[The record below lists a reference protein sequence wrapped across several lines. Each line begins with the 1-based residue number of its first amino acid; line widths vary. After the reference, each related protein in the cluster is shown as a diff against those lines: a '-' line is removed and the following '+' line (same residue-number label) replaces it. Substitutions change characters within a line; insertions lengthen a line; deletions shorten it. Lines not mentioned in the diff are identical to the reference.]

1 MMVTLITS
9 SCFPYPGMEL
19 ASFWLVVWQVHC
31 NVTCTECDEEIQS
44 GGGEG
49 YTEQPQVSYMV
60 SMLCFLTKREGGT
73 CIYSAPKQESK
84 TFDKLHI
91 VKPFYRSICTYNSI
105 NRRNLHVKGLRC
117 EFQLLYILAI
127 LKKCCCD
134 VTDNI

>member
-1 MMVTLITS
+1 MLPAQNVMRRYKV
-9 SCFPYPGMEL
+9 E
-19 ASFWLVVWQVHC
+19 VVRV
-31 NVTCTECDEEIQS
+31 IQS
-44 GGGEG
+44 NHKLA
-49 YTEQPQVSYMV
+49 TLV

-91 VKPFYRSICTYNSI
+91 VKPFYCSICTYNSI
-105 NRRNLHVKGLRC
+105 NHRNLHVKGLRC